1 MAVTRV
7 LHHVGA
13 DSLASTRSA
22 FPDVEF
28 VPVPQDGPL
37 GDEVHGDVLL
47 TTAIGGPNL
56 PEVLQRGVKWV
67 HTIGTG
73 VDRFPL
79 DAVLPG
85 QVLTCSRGAS
95 AVAISEWVLAVMLAF
110 EKHVPDIWVDE
121 APDHWFRLPGGATLG
136 GLYHRRL
143 AVLGMGSIGTAVAR
157 RALGFDMKV
166 RGLRRTPRPIADMP
180 SIEVVDN
187 AIDAVADAHHIV
199 VAAPATAETQHLV
212 DETLLRAVRPGV
224 HLVNIA
230 RGGLVDQDALRVAL
244 DDGRVAR
251 ATLDVTT
258 PEPLPAG
265 HWMFS
270 HPSVRL
276 SPHISWSMPE
286 SNDLLYDTF
295 RANLARWQEQR
306 PLDGVVDIAVG
317 Y

>member
-13 DSLASTRSA
+13 DSLASTRAA

-28 VPVPQDGPL
+28 VPVPTEGPVS
-37 GDEVHGDVLL
+37 DDVHGDVLL

-56 PEVLQRGVKWV
+56 SDVLQRGVRWV

-79 DAVLPG
+79 AAVLPG

-95 AVAISEWVLAVMLAF
+95 AVPISEWVLAVMLAF

-121 APDHWFRLPGGATLG
+121 APDRWFRLPDGATLG
-136 GLYHRRL
+136 GLYRRRL
-143 AVLGMGSIGTAVAR
+143 AVLGMGSIGTEVAR
-157 RALGFDMKV
+157 RALGFGMQV
-166 RGLRRTPRPIADMP
+166 RGLRRTPRPVAAVP
-180 SIEVVDN
+180 EVDIVGN
-187 AIDAVADAHHIV
+187 AVEAVADADHIV

-212 DETLLRAVRPGV
+212 DDTLLRTVRRGV
-224 HLVNIA
+224 HVVNVA
-230 RGGLVDQDALRVAL
+230 RGGLIDQDALRVAL

-251 ATLDVTT
+251 ATLDVAT

-265 HWMFS
+265 HWLYS

-295 RANLARWQEQR
+295 RSNLARWLEQR
-306 PLDGVVDIAVG
+306 PLDGVVDIAAG